1 MRVTEFQVFQNSIN
15 NANQARERMNRA
27 TEVASSGLRVHRPW
41 DDPAAAGQITSYRSS
56 QDQYNSISKI
66 AEFAQDQ
73 IQASDI
79 ALSEVEDV
87 LQQLRTVA
95 VQMVNDHH
103 SADERSNAILNV
115 QHARESI
122 VNSLNRKVGDQ
133 FIFSGNLEGTPAF
146 DEIGTFQGDVGE
158 RKAEIG
164 PGVFQRVNIH
174 AVNYVTAAVGGTDLF
189 TVLNDLE
196 AALGANDPIL
206 IGDTLDGFDAVLSQ
220 VGTGRAESGGI
231 QNIFVAAA
239 DATEILA
246 DNDRVTVGRLADAD
260 LILASTNLSMAQTAL
275 NAALTATSR
284 SFELNLLD
292 KLR

>member
-15 NANQARERMNRA
+15 NTNQARERMNRA

-56 QDQYNSISKI
+56 QNQYASISNTG
-66 AEFAQDQ
+66 EYAQDQ
-73 IQASDI
+73 LQASDL
-79 ALSEVEDV
+79 ALGEVQDV
-87 LQQLRTVA
+87 IQELRTLA

-103 SADERSNAILNV
+103 SADERSNSILDV
-115 QHARESI
+115 QHARKSVI
-122 VNSLNRKVGDQ
+122 NSLNRKVGDQ
-133 FIFSGNLEGTPAF
+133 YIFSGNLERTPAF
-146 DEIGTFQGDVGE
+146 DDIGTFQGDVGE

-174 AVNYVTAAVGGTDLF
+174 AVNYVTASVGGTDLF
-189 TVLNDLE
+189 AVLSDLE
-196 AALGANDPIL
+196 AALGANDPIA
-206 IGDTLDGFDAVLSQ
+206 IGDTLDQFDAVLNQ
-220 VGTGRAESGGI
+220 LATGRAESGGI
-231 QNIFVAAA
+231 QNIFVSAA
-239 DATEILA
+239 DAAGILA

-260 LILASTNLSMAQTAL
+260 LILASTALSMAQTAL
-275 NAALTATSR
+275 NAALTATAR